1 MNRYKKSSGSKFQ
14 WMPAKNPAASASASS
29 SSASVDTQVPSV
41 QIGHLQ
47 TLLKKQPLAKSDGGS
62 NPLHKPAV
70 RPRPGAG
77 GGGPKNKQEPSLVG
91 LAATL
96 NTYLG
101 PKGYTISKSDLSE
114 EQVGQLRRSL
124 TVRPFTGGAGYGAPA
139 DASVEYPI
147 YRESPNKIYIPRFF
161 GQREIG
167 PVQRM
172 AISGG
177 DDIDVPFAGSLRPI
191 QVPVVAAYI
200 AAVKPSIVADSFA
213 VKPSIVAD
221 SFAVKHP
228 LSQEDG
234 DADPATRDFGGGGLL
249 ELPCAFGKT
258 VLSLKIISEL
268 KKKTLVI
275 VNKEFLLNQ
284 WIERIGQ
291 FLPTARVGRIQGPE
305 IDIEDKDI
313 VLGMLQSISMKDY
326 DAKVF
331 ESFGLTIIDE
341 VHHISSEVFSKALF
355 KIVSK
360 YMLGLSATMDRKDGT
375 TYVFKQFLGE
385 VVFKGEREEEHN
397 VEVRAIEFVS
407 KDPEFNLVECDF
419 RGNPK
424 YSTMIVKLCDFV
436 ERSDFIVRVLR
447 DLIKEQPGAQ
457 IMILAHNR
465 SLLTYL
471 HDSIQTAGF
480 ATVGYYV
487 GGMKEESLK
496 ATEERQ
502 VVVATYAMA
511 AEALDIKTLNT
522 LVMVTPK
529 TDIVQS
535 VGRILREKHE
545 KPLVVDIVDKHDVFQ
560 NQWTKRR
567 RYYKKCE
574 YTIRMT
580 DSEKY
585 AGFSEEALKS
595 WKLVYRAAK
604 NSCSAAA
611 SASLERMEEEGTD
624 SNSDSESDTQKQ
636 KGPQKCM
643 VVFQEEDAENNPNR

>member
-1 MNRYKKSSGSKFQ
+1 MNKQKRSSGSKFQ
-14 WMPAKNPAASASASS
+14 WKPAKAPNADLKAPNADLKFASKKAPAEPPTIF
-29 SSASVDTQVPSV
+29 DKT
-41 QIGHLQ
+41 LQ
-47 TLLKKQPLAKSDGGS
+47 
-62 NPLHKPAV
+62 
-70 RPRPGAG
+70 
-77 GGGPKNKQEPSLVG
+77 
-91 LAATL
+91 
-96 NTYLG
+96 TYLG
-101 PKGYTISKSDLSE
+101 PRGYTLIKSDLSPANLDT
-114 EQVGQLRRSL
+114 LRKQL
-124 TVRPFTGGAGYGAPA
+124 TVRPVSSGAAFGPA
-139 DASVEYPI
+139 DAVEYPI
-147 YRESPNKIYIPRFF
+147 YRESPNKLYLPRFF
-161 GQREIG
+161 GIREFGSIK
-167 PVQRM
+167 RM
-172 AISGG
+172 AIPEGH
-177 DDIDVPFAGSLRPI
+177 DINVPFAGSLRPI
-191 QVPVVAAYI
+191 QVPVVEAYL
-200 AAVKPSIVADSFA
+200 AAVNPENQALD
-213 VKPSIVAD
+213 
-221 SFAVKHP
+221 
-228 LSQEDG
+228 
-234 DADPATRDFGGGGLL
+234 TGGGGLL

-258 VLSLKIISEL
+258 VLSLKIIAEL

-284 WIERIGQ
+284 WIERIQQ
-291 FLPTARVGRIQGPE
+291 FLPTARVGKIQGPE
-305 IDIEDKDI
+305 IDIENKDI
-313 VLGMLQSISMKDY
+313 VLGMLQSISQKDY
-326 DAKVF
+326 DATVF
-331 ESFGLTIIDE
+331 DSFGLTIIDE

-360 YMLGLSATMDRKDGT
+360 YMLGLSATMERKDGT

-407 KDPEFNLVECDF
+407 KDTEFNTVECDF

-436 ERSDFIVRVLR
+436 DRSDFIVRVIR
-447 DLIKEQPGAQ
+447 DLLVEQPGAQ

-465 SLLTYL
+465 SILTYL
-471 HDSIQTAGF
+471 HDSIQQKGV

-487 GGMKEESLK
+487 GGMREASLK
-496 ATEERQ
+496 ETEEKQ

-574 YTIRMT
+574 YTIRSI

-585 AGFSEEALKS
+585 KGFSEESLKA

-604 NSCSAAA
+604 NSGAAA
-611 SASLERMEEEGTD
+611 KSCKKVEQEQVPG
-624 SNSDSESDTQKQ
+624 SDSESDSETDAKKP

-643 VVFQEEDAENNPNR
+643 VVFQAEES

>member
-1 MNRYKKSSGSKFQ
+1 MNQQKRSSGSKFQ
-14 WMPAKNPAASASASS
+14 WKPAKAPCAGAKADMKALNADTKAPNALANATANTTAKFASKKAAIEPPIIF
-29 SSASVDTQVPSV
+29 DKT
-41 QIGHLQ
+41 LQ
-47 TLLKKQPLAKSDGGS
+47 
-62 NPLHKPAV
+62 
-70 RPRPGAG
+70 
-77 GGGPKNKQEPSLVG
+77 
-91 LAATL
+91 
-96 NTYLG
+96 TYLG
-101 PKGYTISKSDLSE
+101 PRGYTLMKSDLSPANLDA
-114 EQVGQLRRSL
+114 LRKQL
-124 TVRPFTGGAGYGAPA
+124 TVRPVSSGAAFGPA
-139 DASVEYPI
+139 DTVEYPI
-147 YRESPNKIYIPRFF
+147 YRESPNKLYLPRFF
-161 GQREIG
+161 GIREFG
-167 PVQRM
+167 PVKRM
-172 AISGG
+172 AIPEGH
-177 DDIDVPFAGSLRPI
+177 DIDVPFAGSLRPI
-191 QVPVVAAYI
+191 QVPVVEAYMN
-200 AAVKPSIVADSFA
+200 AVRPVDN
-213 VKPSIVAD
+213 PGLD
-221 SFAVKHP
+221 
-228 LSQEDG
+228 
-234 DADPATRDFGGGGLL
+234 TGGGGLL

-258 VLSLKIISEL
+258 VLSLKIIAEL

-284 WIERIGQ
+284 WIERIQQ
-291 FLPTARVGRIQGPE
+291 FLPTARVGKIQGPE
-305 IDIEDKDI
+305 IDIENKDI
-313 VLGMLQSISMKDY
+313 VLGMLQSISQKDY
-326 DAKVF
+326 EATVF
-331 ESFGLTIIDE
+331 DSFGLTIIDE

-360 YMLGLSATMDRKDGT
+360 YMLGLSATMERKDGT

-407 KDPEFNLVECDF
+407 KDAEFNTVECDF

-436 ERSDFIVRVLR
+436 DRSDFIVRVIR
-447 DLIKEQPGAQ
+447 DLLAEQPGAQ

-465 SLLTYL
+465 SILTYL
-471 HDSIQTAGF
+471 HDSIAHQKI

-487 GGMKEESLK
+487 GGMREASLK
-496 ATEERQ
+496 ETEEKQ

-535 VGRILREKHE
+535 VGRILREKHD

-574 YTIRMT
+574 YTIRSI

-585 AGFSEEALKS
+585 SGFSEESLKA

-604 NSCSAAA
+604 NLAAA
-611 SASLERMEEEGTD
+611 KSCKKVEQEQVPG
-624 SNSDSESDTQKQ
+624 SDSDSDADEKKP

-643 VVFQEEDAENNPNR
+643 VVFQDEES

>member
-1 MNRYKKSSGSKFQ
+1 
-14 WMPAKNPAASASASS
+14 MPAKNPAAKPSTGDSAAGASSSASGSGSSSASASAN

-47 TLLKKQPLAKSDGGS
+47 TLLKKQPLAKSGGGS
-62 NPLHKPAV
+62 NPLHKPAA
-70 RPRPGAG
+70 RPRPGSGAAT
-77 GGGPKNKQEPSLVG
+77 KNQQEPSLVG

-101 PKGYTISKSDLSE
+101 PKGYTISKSELSE

-167 PVQRM
+167 PVKRM

-200 AAVKPSIVADSFA
+200 AAVKPSIVA
-213 VKPSIVAD
+213 
-221 SFAVKHP
+221 
-228 LSQEDG
+228 
-234 DADPATRDFGGGGLL
+234 DFGGGGLL

-407 KDPEFNLVECDF
+407 KDPAFNLVECDF

-611 SASLERMEEEGTD
+611 AASASLERMEEEGTD
-624 SNSDSESDTQKQ
+624 SDSESDTQKQ

-643 VVFQEEDAENNPNR
+643 VVFQEEDAENNPSR

>member
-1 MNRYKKSSGSKFQ
+1 MNNQKRSSGSKFQ
-14 WMPAKNPAASASASS
+14 WKPAKAPAAAAKVPAAKSSAPKPAT
-29 SSASVDTQVPSV
+29 SASVLKRKPDPPPPAIFDKT
-41 QIGHLQ
+41 LQ
-47 TLLKKQPLAKSDGGS
+47 
-62 NPLHKPAV
+62 
-70 RPRPGAG
+70 
-77 GGGPKNKQEPSLVG
+77 
-91 LAATL
+91 
-96 NTYLG
+96 TYLG
-101 PKGYTISKSDLSE
+101 PRGYTVAKSDLSLNALDS
-114 EQVGQLRRSL
+114 LRRQL
-124 TVRPFTGGAGYGAPA
+124 TVRPTNSGAAFGPA
-139 DASVEYPI
+139 DTTEYPI
-147 YRESPNKIYIPRFF
+147 YRESPNKIYMPRFF
-161 GQREIG
+161 GEREFG
-167 PVQRM
+167 PVKRL
-172 AISGG
+172 AIPEGH
-177 DDIDVPFAGSLRPI
+177 DIDVPFAGSLRPI
-191 QVPVVAAYI
+191 QVPVVEAYL
-200 AAVKPSIVADSFA
+200 AAVN
-213 VKPSIVAD
+213 
-221 SFAVKHP
+221 
-228 LSQEDG
+228 QENAELD
-234 DADPATRDFGGGGLL
+234 TGGGGLL

-258 VLSLKIISEL
+258 VLSLKIIAEL

-284 WIERIGQ
+284 WIERIQQ
-291 FLPTARVGRIQGPE
+291 FLPTARVGKIQGPE

-313 VLGMLQSISMKDY
+313 VLGMLQSISQKDY
-326 DAKVF
+326 DATVF
-331 ESFGLTIIDE
+331 DSFGLTIIDE

-360 YMLGLSATMDRKDGT
+360 YMLGLSATMERKDGT

-407 KDPEFNLVECDF
+407 KDAEFNTVECDF

-436 ERSDFIVRVLR
+436 DRSDFIVRVIR
-447 DLIKEQPGAQ
+447 DLLVEQPGAQ

-465 SLLTYL
+465 SILTYL
-471 HDSIQTAGF
+471 HDSIQQKGV

-487 GGMKEESLK
+487 GGMREASLK
-496 ATEERQ
+496 ETEEKQ

-545 KPLVVDIVDKHDVFQ
+545 KPLVIDIVDKHDVFQ

-574 YTIRMT
+574 YTIKSI

-585 AGFSEEALKS
+585 NGFSEESLKA

-604 NSCSAAA
+604 NSGAAA
-611 SASLERMEEEGTD
+611 KSCKKAEQEQVPGSD
-624 SNSDSESDTQKQ
+624 SDSETDAKKP

-643 VVFQEEDAENNPNR
+643 VVFQEEEASEES